1 MTLPRKAVVELSRH
15 RAYISNARATEVA
28 RLNYAR
34 KNEIRFNVANI
45 QQINEI
51 TEYFSI
57 N

>member
-1 MTLPRKAVVELSRH
+1 MFEHSRY
-15 RAYISNARATEVA
+15 RAYILNARATEVA

-34 KNEIRFNVANI
+34 KNEIRFNIANI

-51 TEYFSI
+51 TKYFSV